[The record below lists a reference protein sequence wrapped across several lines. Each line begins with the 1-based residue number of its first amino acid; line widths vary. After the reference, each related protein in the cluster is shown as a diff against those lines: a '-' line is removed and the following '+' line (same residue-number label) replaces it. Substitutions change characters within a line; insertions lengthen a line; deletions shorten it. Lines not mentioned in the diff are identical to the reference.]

1 MPIRKMQKADLAA
14 VMVNERSAYDFP
26 WSESIMASNQ
36 ARHYCIVFESLEE
49 NQPSKILGHAILST
63 LADEASVLNIAV
75 SPDAQRQRVGY
86 QLMENILG
94 YAKHKKCLEVF
105 LEVRESNRPAFTLY
119 HKFGFN
125 EVGLRRNYYPSHSGR
140 EDAILLACYL

>member
-1 MPIRKMQKADLAA
+1 MPIRKMQEADLAA

-63 LADEASVLNIAV
+63 VADEASVLNIAV

-125 EVGLRRNYYPSHSGR
+125 EVGLRR
-140 EDAILLACYL
+140 